1 MTCPELHGDSVAQL
15 GINPDNLSFKELAVL
30 LISFYSQVIE
40 LSPMPL
46 LALRNLS
53 WMHPRSVSLSWSRN
67 TSRNLSQLLSNASN
81 FSFSALC
88 RNYATPIVFQLWQC
102 FELLAFL
109 QWRWEKPFSIP
120 KEKWITEGSNVSPLL
135 SPTSSPRDGSVI

>member
-1 MTCPELHGDSVAQL
+1 MTRPELHGDCVAQL

-30 LISFYSQVIE
+30 PISFYSQVIE
-40 LSPMPL
+40 PSPVPL

-53 WMHPRSVSLSWSRN
+53 WMHPRSVSLSCSRD
-67 TSRNLSQLLSNASN
+67 TSRKLLQLLSNAGN

-88 RNYATPIVFQLWQC
+88 RNYATPVVFQLWHC

-120 KEKWITEGSNVSPLL
+120 KKKWITEGSNVSPPL
-135 SPTSSPRDGSVI
+135 SPTSSSRDGSVI